1 MPEGYSILKDAD
13 YEQSKF
19 PKELKSVDKGEKP
32 VERKHFLNNLGLFL
46 GARKNALNNFK
57 SWIFQI

>member
-46 GARKNALNNFK
+46 GARKNSLNNFK
-57 SWIFQI
+57 S